1 MSNNKK
7 FYQIEHPPMGVDTR
21 PTVAYKGHLEGQLH
35 NNPLILA
42 SSETAAT
49 PFGHDIPT
57 FPIKEPMRG
66 KLLEEHIRFIKIN
79 ITPKRRFNSFI
90 FR

>member
-1 MSNNKK
+1 
-7 FYQIEHPPMGVDTR
+7 MGVDTR

-49 PFGHDIPT
+49 PFGHDIPI
-57 FPIKEPMRG
+57 FPIK
-66 KLLEEHIRFIKIN
+66 
-79 ITPKRRFNSFI
+79 SQ
-90 FR
+90 